1 MGRSRTNSG
10 NSDSL
15 GRCSLI
21 IAGIVAEYNP
31 FHNGHLFQLNKVRK
45 QLNPDLV
52 IVVMSGD
59 FVQRGEP
66 AIISKWSR
74 TAMALHEGAD
84 LVIELPYIFA
94 VGKADIFAR
103 GAVSILDHLGITH
116 LIFGSEAGRIE
127 PFLNTY
133 LLIEQHQQDYRTHL
147 MEALKGG
154 ISYPNAHAAAYRHL
168 VAHAE
173 NPDLLDLT
181 QPNNSL
187 GYQYLHAMKC
197 RGTQIIPVTIGRKNA
212 GHSDPDFPET
222 GSIAS
227 ATSIRDRLQQNQ
239 PAETMIDKIP
249 GFTASL
255 LKQAKQQNE
264 LADWE
269 NFFPYLKYKLL
280 SSRPDKLEKIYEAE
294 EGIEHRLLSCIGRSS
309 TFHQFISEV
318 KTKRYTWSRLQ
329 RLCVHILTDTEKSEA
344 RKQAAAGEA
353 DYLRLLGMNFKGQ
366 KYLAARRKAFEVPV
380 VSKIRQHRSPILD
393 LDLKAAAIYDFI
405 SGRSARASS
414 ETSHAPIRFDEKK
427 EQFLNASK

>member
-1 MGRSRTNSG
+1 MLKWG

-21 IAGIVAEYNP
+21 IAGIIAEYNP
-31 FHNGHLFQLNKVRK
+31 FHNVHLFQLKKIRS
-45 QLNPDLV
+45 QLNPNLI

-66 AIISKWSR
+66 AIVSKWNR

-116 LIFGSEAGRIE
+116 LFFGSEAGRIE
-127 PFLNTY
+127 PFMNTFH
-133 LLIEQHQQDYRTHL
+133 LIEQHQQEYRAHL

-154 ISYPNAHAAAYRHL
+154 ISYPNAHAAAYRQL
-168 VAHAE
+168 AAHAE

-187 GYQYLHAMKC
+187 GYQYLCAIEY
-197 RGTQIIPVTIGRKNA
+197 RNRQIVPVTIGRKNA
-212 GHSDPDFPET
+212 GHSDPDLPEA
-222 GSIAS
+222 GHIAS
-227 ATSIRDRLQQNQ
+227 ATSIRDSLLNDQS
-239 PAETMIDKIP
+239 AAHVLDKMP
-249 GFTASL
+249 DFTVSL
-255 LKQAKQQNE
+255 LKQAIKKNE
-264 LADWE
+264 LTDWE
-269 NFFPYLKYKLL
+269 TLFPYLKYKLL
-280 SSRPDKLEKIYEAE
+280 SSRTGKLEKIYEAE

-353 DYLRLLGMNFKGQ
+353 EYLRLLGMNLKGQ
-366 KYLAARRKAFEVPV
+366 KYLAAMRKKFEIPV
-380 VSKIRQHRSPILD
+380 VSKIRQHRSPLLD
-393 LDLKAAAIYDFI
+393 LDLKAAAVYDFI
-405 SGRSARASS
+405 SGRSAYAPG
-414 ETSHAPIRFDEKK
+414 ETGHAPIRFDEKK
-427 EQFLNASK
+427 AQFINVSDLPD